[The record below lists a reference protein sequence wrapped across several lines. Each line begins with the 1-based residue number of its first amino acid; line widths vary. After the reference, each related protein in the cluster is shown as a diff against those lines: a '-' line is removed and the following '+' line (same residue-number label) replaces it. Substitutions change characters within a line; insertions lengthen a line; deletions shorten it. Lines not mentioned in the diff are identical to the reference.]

1 MLSSIV
7 QIVKDMSA
15 CGPSRHF
22 GAAQLLGRFR
32 VNGHQPGGHKTG
44 FMSTRPRLLPGAK
57 FEGLWPR
64 VESAR
69 RRKTAGSNGATLD
82 LRGCN

>member
-44 FMSTRPRLLPGAK
+44 FMSTRPSRDEREADRLRRFAAGRAVLS
-57 FEGLWPR
+57 PR
-64 VESAR
+64 MI
-69 RRKTAGSNGATLD
+69 GSPV
-82 LRGCN
+82 